1 MPQPDSPLA
10 PGPSSPPLPVALPIA
25 ASCAG
30 SDASPLIA
38 TEEMPKATP
47 LAPTTASKSVR
58 ARAITASAASAAA
71 TAEELP
77 SLVTANDLLNDAPAW
92 LISAIIHMLMIIILG
107 LIWVANEGAPQFIMS
122 LSMHDDGGEDISAG
136 ELEAPFDLDEQPLET
151 SDFTEPLQMATNDP
165 TETSLSEMTPVNPLG
180 IVESGEKPAIQMAL
194 SGREAGMKDSLLR
207 AYGGTSGTESA
218 VTEALRWLARNQLG
232 RDKETRENRSE
243 SMWSLTGKYSDGANN
258 ENFEAAT
265 AMALLAFQGAGFTP
279 EGDPSHPFT
288 PVVAKGWN
296 GLLKRQDRQG
306 NFFREGSGG
315 NGRLYTQAMCTI
327 ALCELYGMT
336 QNSEYREPAQK
347 AVNYCLKVQAP
358 EGGWRYQPGFDSDL
372 SVTGWFVM
380 AIQSARMAGLE
391 VDSPAL
397 GRIGDFLDA
406 VSQDGGA
413 QYSYVPGQAKKL
425 SMTAEGLLC
434 RQYLGW
440 PQNDSRLKRG
450 AEVLLANVP
459 DRETGHTHVYYWYYA
474 AQVCHHMEGEPW
486 RKWNAAMRDVVPAM
500 QIREGKERGSW
511 DPFLDETQGVSGGGR
526 LFVTCLA
533 TYMLEVYYRHLPIYQ
548 LELIN
553 VTE

>member
-1 MPQPDSPLA
+1 MPQPESPLA

-25 ASCAG
+25 APRAG
-30 SDASPLIA
+30 SDAPPRTA
-38 TEEMPKATP
+38 TEGLPKATP
-47 LAPTTASKSVR
+47 LSPAAASKTPRSK
-58 ARAITASAASAAA
+58 AATPATSSAAA
-71 TAEELP
+71 AADELP
-77 SLVTANDLLNDAPAW
+77 PLATAGDLLNDAPAW

-122 LSMHDDGGEDISAG
+122 LSMNDDGGEDISTG
-136 ELEAPFDLDEQPLET
+136 DLEVPFDLDEQPLEP
-151 SDFTEPLQMATNDP
+151 SDLTEPLQMATNDP
-165 TETSLSEMTPVNPLG
+165 TETSVTEMAPVNPLG

-218 VTEALRWLARNQLG
+218 VTEALRWLARNQG
-232 RDKETRENRSE
+232 RNG
-243 SMWSLTGKYSDGANN
+243 MWSLTGKYADGANN

-265 AMALLAFQGAGFTP
+265 AMALLAFQGAGYTP
-279 EGDPSHPFT
+279 EGDVNVPFT
-288 PVVAKGWN
+288 VVVGKGWN
-296 GLLKRQDRQG
+296 ALLKKQDRQG

-315 NGRLYTQAMCTI
+315 NGRLYTQALCTI

-380 AIQSARMAGLE
+380 ALQSARMAGLE

-397 GRIGDFLDA
+397 GRIGDFLNT

-413 QYSYVPGQAKKL
+413 QYSYVPGQGKKL

-440 PQNDSRLKRG
+440 PQNDNRLQRG
-450 AEVLLANVP
+450 AEVLLKNLP

-474 AQVCHHMEGEPW
+474 AQVCHHMEGKPW
-486 RKWNAAMRDVVPAM
+486 REWNAAMRDVVPAM
-500 QIREGKERGSW
+500 QIRDGKERGSW
-511 DPFLDETQGVSGGGR
+511 DPFLDETQGVGGGGR

>member
-25 ASCAG
+25 APRAVA
-30 SDASPLIA
+30 DAPPRIA
-38 TEEMPKATP
+38 TEALPKATP
-47 LAPTTASKSVR
+47 LSPATTSKPSKETRSKGV
-58 ARAITASAASAAA
+58 ATSPSSAAA
-71 TAEELP
+71 TADELP
-77 SLVTANDLLNDAPAW
+77 PLATAGDLLNDAPAW

-107 LIWVANEGAPQFIMS
+107 LIWVANEGTPQFIMS
-122 LSMHDDGGEDISAG
+122 LSMNDDGGEDLNTG
-136 ELEAPFDLDEQPLET
+136 ELEVPFDLDEQPLEP
-151 SDFTEPLQMATNDP
+151 SDSTEPLQMATNDP
-165 TETSLSEMTPVNPLG
+165 TETSVTEMAPVNPLG

-207 AYGGTSGTESA
+207 AYGGTSGTETS
-218 VTEALRWLARNQLG
+218 VTEALKWLARNQG
-232 RDKETRENRSE
+232 KNG
-243 SMWSLTGKYSDGANN
+243 MWSLTGKYADGANN

-279 EGDPSHPFT
+279 EGDVNGPFT
-288 PVVAKGWN
+288 SVVGKGWN
-296 GLLKRQDRQG
+296 ALLKKQDRQG

-315 NGRLYTQAMCTI
+315 NGRLYTQALCTI

-380 AIQSARMAGLE
+380 ALQSARMAGLE
-391 VDSPAL
+391 VDSPAM
-397 GRIGDFLDA
+397 GRIGDFLDT

-413 QYSYVPGQAKKL
+413 QYSYVPGQGKKL
-425 SMTAEGLLC
+425 SMSAEGLLC

-440 PQNDSRLKRG
+440 PQNDNRLKRG
-450 AEVLLANVP
+450 LEVLLKNLP

-474 AQVCHHMEGEPW
+474 AQVCHHMEGKPW
-486 RKWNAAMRDVVPAM
+486 REWNAKMRDIVPAM
-500 QIREGKERGSW
+500 QIRDGKERGSW

>member
-25 ASCAG
+25 APRAG
-30 SDASPLIA
+30 SDAPPRTA
-38 TEEMPKATP
+38 TEGLPKATP
-47 LAPTTASKSVR
+47 LSLAAASKAPRLKAMASSPTSTAAADDELPPLATASD
-58 ARAITASAASAAA
+58 I
-71 TAEELP
+71 
-77 SLVTANDLLNDAPAW
+77 LNDAPAW

-107 LIWVANEGAPQFIMS
+107 LIWVANEGTPQFIMS
-122 LSMHDDGGEDISAG
+122 LSMNDDGGEDLATG
-136 ELEAPFDLDEQPLET
+136 ELEVPFDLDEQPLEP
-151 SDFTEPLQMATNDP
+151 SDSTEPLQMATNDP
-165 TETSLSEMTPVNPLG
+165 TETSVTEMAPVNPLG
-180 IVESGEKPAIQMAL
+180 LVESGEKPAIQMAL

-207 AYGGTSGTESA
+207 AYGGTAGTETS
-218 VTEALRWLARNQLG
+218 VTEALKWLARNQG
-232 RDKETRENRSE
+232 KNG
-243 SMWSLTGKYSDGANN
+243 MWSLTGKYADGANN

-279 EGDPSHPFT
+279 EGDVNGPFT
-288 PVVAKGWN
+288 SVVGKGWN
-296 GLLKRQDRQG
+296 ALLKKQDRQG

-315 NGRLYTQAMCTI
+315 NGRLYTQALCTI

-347 AVNYCLKVQAP
+347 AVNYCIKVQAP

-380 AIQSARMAGLE
+380 ALQSARMAGLE
-391 VDSPAL
+391 VDSPAM
-397 GRIGDFLDA
+397 GRIGDFLDT

-413 QYSYVPGQAKKL
+413 QYSYVPGQGKKL

-440 PQNDSRLKRG
+440 PQNDNRLQRG
-450 AEVLLANVP
+450 SEVLLKNLP

-474 AQVCHHMEGEPW
+474 AQVCHHMEGKPW
-486 RKWNAAMRDVVPAM
+486 REWNAKMRDVVPAM
-500 QIREGKERGSW
+500 QIRDGKERGSW

>member
-10 PGPSSPPLPVALPIA
+10 PGPSSPPLPVALPMA
-25 ASCAG
+25 VPRAG
-30 SDASPLIA
+30 SDPPPRMA
-38 TEEMPKATP
+38 TEGLPKATP
-47 LAPTTASKSVR
+47 LSLGTTSKLSLPKPAKASPAS
-58 ARAITASAASAAA
+58 ASAA
-71 TAEELP
+71 TDELP
-77 SLVTANDLLNDAPAW
+77 PLTTAGDLLNDAPAW

-107 LIWVANEGAPQFIMS
+107 LIWVANEGTPQFIMS
-122 LSMHDDGGEDISAG
+122 LSMNDDGGEDLNTG
-136 ELEAPFDLDEQPLET
+136 ELEVPFDLDEQPLEP
-151 SDFTEPLQMATNDP
+151 SDLSEPLQMATNDA
-165 TETSLSEMTPVNPLG
+165 TETSVTEIAPVNPLG
-180 IVESGEKPAIQMAL
+180 LAEAGVKPAIQMAL

-207 AYGGTSGTESA
+207 AYGGTSGTETS
-218 VTEALRWLARNQLG
+218 VTEALKWLARNQG
-232 RDKETRENRSE
+232 KNG
-243 SMWSLTGKYSDGANN
+243 MWSLTGKYADGANN

-265 AMALLAFQGAGFTP
+265 AMALLAFQGAGYTP
-279 EGDPSHPFT
+279 EGDVNGPFT
-288 PVVAKGWN
+288 TVVGKGWN
-296 GLLKRQDRQG
+296 ALLKKQDRQG

-315 NGRLYTQAMCTI
+315 NGRLYTQALCTI

-347 AVNYCLKVQAP
+347 AVNYCLKAQSP

-380 AIQSARMAGLE
+380 ALQSARMAGLE

-397 GRIGDFLDA
+397 GRIGDFLNT

-413 QYSYVPGQAKKL
+413 QYSYVPGQGKKL

-440 PQNDSRLKRG
+440 PQNDNRLQRG
-450 AEVLLANVP
+450 SEVLLKNLP

-474 AQVCHHMEGEPW
+474 AQVCHHMEGKPW
-486 RKWNAAMRDVVPAM
+486 REWNARMRDVVPAM
-500 QIREGKERGSW
+500 QIRDGKERGSW

>member
-1 MPQPDSPLA
+1 
-10 PGPSSPPLPVALPIA
+10 
-25 ASCAG
+25 
-30 SDASPLIA
+30 
-38 TEEMPKATP
+38 
-47 LAPTTASKSVR
+47 
-58 ARAITASAASAAA
+58 
-71 TAEELP
+71 
-77 SLVTANDLLNDAPAW
+77 
-92 LISAIIHMLMIIILG
+92 MLMIIILG
-107 LIWVANEGAPQFIMS
+107 LIWVANEGTPQFIMS
-122 LSMHDDGGEDISAG
+122 LSMNDDGGEDLATG
-136 ELEAPFDLDEQPLET
+136 ELEVPFDLDEQPLEP
-151 SDFTEPLQMATNDP
+151 SDSTEPLQMATNDP
-165 TETSLSEMTPVNPLG
+165 TETSVTEMAPVNPLG
-180 IVESGEKPAIQMAL
+180 LVEAGEKPAIQMAL

-218 VTEALRWLARNQLG
+218 VTEALRWLARNQG
-232 RDKETRENRSE
+232 KNG
-243 SMWSLTGKYSDGANN
+243 MWSLTGKYADGANN

-279 EGDPSHPFT
+279 ESDVNGPFT
-288 PVVAKGWN
+288 SVVGKGWKS
-296 GLLKRQDRQG
+296 LLKRQDREG

-315 NGRLYTQAMCTI
+315 NGRLYTQALCTI

-380 AIQSARMAGLE
+380 ALQSARMAGLE

-397 GRIGDFLDA
+397 GRIGDFLDT

-413 QYSYVPGQAKKL
+413 QYSYVPGQGKKL

-440 PQNDSRLKRG
+440 PRNDNRLQRG
-450 AEVLLANVP
+450 SEVLLKTLP
-459 DRETGHTHVYYWYYA
+459 DRETGHTHAYYWYYA
-474 AQVCHHMEGEPW
+474 TQVCHHMEGKPW
-486 RKWNAAMRDVVPAM
+486 REWNAKMRDVVPAM
-500 QIREGKERGSW
+500 QIRDGKERGSW